1 MRFKACCIPSNR
13 VVCHDKESIFSFRDI
28 MEEILL
34 PSIGQ
39 LAVASWISQRDW
51 KNDDNSCLLF
61 GGILDK
67 IVCMADIW
75 LRHSSLNRYVTA
87 SHTLWEVP
95 VSRLMFGKNG
105 LVPGYQRMNLVVSLN
120 SDTFLWWQNIPMT
133 FQSSQTSCSPSR
145 YDGVSMALLMSNHLI
160 HHQNPWWCL

>member
-28 MEEILL
+28 MKEILL

-39 LAVASWISQRDW
+39 LAVASWISPTRFI
-51 KNDDNSCLLF
+51 KNDYNSCLLF

-75 LRHSSLNRYVTA
+75 LRYV
-87 SHTLWEVP
+87 L
-95 VSRLMFGKNG
+95 
-105 LVPGYQRMNLVVSLN
+105 
-120 SDTFLWWQNIPMT
+120 
-133 FQSSQTSCSPSR
+133 
-145 YDGVSMALLMSNHLI
+145 
-160 HHQNPWWCL
+160 